1 MSLGDGFTLQ
11 HLQTDLATVRANPQW
26 GQGGFSNTVEYY
38 DTLKDGL
45 KLLALSQF
53 GSFVQNSSVFQN
65 LWTDFENHMNHYE
78 QVGLVGGSHDIN
90 IYHSQCY
97 PTG

>member
-1 MSLGDGFTLQ
+1 MPVYDGFTLQ
-11 HLQTDLATVRANPQW
+11 HLQTDLNTVRANPQW
-26 GQGGFSNTVEYY
+26 GQGGLSNALGYY

-45 KLLALSQF
+45 TLFVLSQF
-53 GSFVQNSSVFQN
+53 GQTFQNSPIFQN

-90 IYHSQCY
+90 MYHSQEPIC
-97 PTG
+97 